1 MKIFSKYKCPLW
13 RITYHWEQRIGW
25 SFSGWIF
32 SQYKF
37 PFGRITF
44 LNCKN
49 SIWKECLIHCF
60 AVFKQGLCS
69 FLTQRTSSLEAKCK
83 LDNLPNLIQL
93 SLRSIW
99 FVDIICLISFVLDT
113 KNAVNVFIISRFLT
127 RIYANSIN
135 VNRVKNFVSQF
146 VSQFI
151 RVLFWSCSIVW
162 KYPGVIST
170 PGLTAK
176 LSFILSSTGFNYQT

>member
-1 MKIFSKYKCPLW
+1 MFDSLFR
-13 RITYHWEQRIGW
+13 RIQTRAV
-25 SFSGWIF
+25 
-32 SQYKF
+32 QY
-37 PFGRITF
+37 
-44 LNCKN
+44 
-49 SIWKECLIHCF
+49 
-60 AVFKQGLCS
+60 S

-93 SLRSIW
+93 SLRSIQ
-99 FVDIICLISFVLDT
+99 FVDIICLISFVLVT

-151 RVLFWSCSIVW
+151 RVLFWSCVCGNTQESFLNR
-162 KYPGVIST
+162 
-170 PGLTAK
+170 GLQPSHHLYYHRLALTIK
-176 LSFILSSTGFNYQT
+176 HRLLFTKEVLTYY